1 MSENKF
7 HKELEAYVDR
17 VFFYC
22 VKRCNTREDAE
33 DLSQTILL
41 EITIAINKGIIFNN
55 FDYYI
60 WAIVKNQYAKYQ
72 KRKILQREKMI
83 PVEEGFL
90 NAFDSNEKSVLNK
103 IIDNEQFETL
113 VAQMK
118 LLSQD
123 YSNILYGY
131 YIEDKTLKVISEE
144 TNLPLGTVKNKLFT
158 LRKKLKE
165 VLKMERLPG
174 KKAFLP
180 KRFSTSMCENG
191 NPYQLAG
198 SLINK
203 NILFHSYDNPCS
215 LEDYS
220 LELGISLPYIEDAV
234 ESLYNRTLLKK
245 TEDERFITNFVIL
258 PKEYDI
264 AQNTLIEESSR
275 RYIAVFSITPLT
287 LLLILIEE
295 NSRRYIAELKKICM
309 QYFDDYKAS
318 VNLECDD
325 QLLMW
330 SLMFEVNASI
340 EERVAGNFLYSHKTS
355 SGDFDFHMT
364 ELIDGTDNNNI
375 WKFSQ
380 NSYFSKVHG
389 ICGRAWPSHMYSGI
403 SDPKNCLL
411 STRSANGSE
420 PFDLFAKL
428 MKTNLKYSEFDD
440 HVKHQINKYTNKNYL
455 QIKNDKVMINFPYL
469 SKSGIAKLRNSIKSA
484 DGEKLEVE
492 LRIICDKLKKLIT
505 NHIPKYLYNQ
515 IDYLIFSSISNIRSF
530 VIDGFIEANL
540 IRSTFSEPFQSNSE
554 FKDEDHFVYNMIA
567 WDC

>member
-180 KRFSTSMCENG
+180 KRFSTSMCGNG
-191 NPYQLAG
+191 NPP
-198 SLINK
+198 IN
-203 NILFHSYDNPCS
+203 
-215 LEDYS
+215 
-220 LELGISLPYIEDAV
+220 
-234 ESLYNRTLLKK
+234 
-245 TEDERFITNFVIL
+245 
-258 PKEYDI
+258 
-264 AQNTLIEESSR
+264 
-275 RYIAVFSITPLT
+275 
-287 LLLILIEE
+287 
-295 NSRRYIAELKKICM
+295 
-309 QYFDDYKAS
+309 
-318 VNLECDD
+318 
-325 QLLMW
+325 
-330 SLMFEVNASI
+330 
-340 EERVAGNFLYSHKTS
+340 
-355 SGDFDFHMT
+355 
-364 ELIDGTDNNNI
+364 
-375 WKFSQ
+375 
-380 NSYFSKVHG
+380 
-389 ICGRAWPSHMYSGI
+389 
-403 SDPKNCLL
+403 
-411 STRSANGSE
+411 
-420 PFDLFAKL
+420 
-428 MKTNLKYSEFDD
+428 
-440 HVKHQINKYTNKNYL
+440 
-455 QIKNDKVMINFPYL
+455 
-469 SKSGIAKLRNSIKSA
+469 
-484 DGEKLEVE
+484 
-492 LRIICDKLKKLIT
+492 
-505 NHIPKYLYNQ
+505 
-515 IDYLIFSSISNIRSF
+515 
-530 VIDGFIEANL
+530 
-540 IRSTFSEPFQSNSE
+540 
-554 FKDEDHFVYNMIA
+554 
-567 WDC
+567 